1 MCSFL
6 GSFTH
11 LLYLSEECL
20 CGINS
25 TQDASISY
33 LICLKDMHIILL
45 FFTYKHLSDFWC
57 RDYLSPS
64 DIMGRYPHL
73 VVIGTGL
80 TFGYLVVWQ
89 LCLNLKNCLLFLF
102 FFLFNSYSSIQAVLC
117 LIFFGV
123 HFSWLPFITVIILGW
138 WLSVEFV

>member
-11 LLYLSEECL
+11 LLYLWEECL

-25 TQDASISY
+25 TQEASILY
-33 LICLKDMHIILL
+33 PVCLKDTHIILL
-45 FFTYKHLSDFWC
+45 FFTSYKYLSDFWC

-89 LCLNLKNCLLFLF
+89 LCLDLKNYWLLFFF
-102 FFLFNSYSSIQAVLC
+102 FFLFSI
-117 LIFFGV
+117 
-123 HFSWLPFITVIILGW
+123 FIVPLRLFYALLSLVRILAFTVIILGW
-138 WLSVEFV
+138 WLFVEFV